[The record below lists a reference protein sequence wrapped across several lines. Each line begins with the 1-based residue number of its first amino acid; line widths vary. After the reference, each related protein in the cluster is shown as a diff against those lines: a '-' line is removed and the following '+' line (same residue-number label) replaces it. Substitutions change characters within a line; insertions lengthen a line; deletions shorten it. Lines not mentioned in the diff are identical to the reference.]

1 MGTAPVSGPLSPDP
15 RRVTLL
21 AGHYGSGKTNI
32 AVNYAEYLSRR
43 GLPVSIG
50 DLDVVNPY
58 FRTKDSEDELRAA
71 GIEVISLPFA
81 NSSVDLPSLP
91 AEAYRL
97 VQDQSRYAVLDIGGD
112 DRGAYALGRYRQYI
126 LEEQNFEMLFVAN
139 FMRPLT
145 REPEEAMEVL
155 MEIEEACRIPFTGIV
170 NNTNLAEE
178 TLVGTVQSGYEKSK
192 VLADLAGLPL
202 VMTTVYEKISEE
214 AAKSIPD
221 VFTLKLQKKY

>member
-1 MGTAPVSGPLSPDP
+1 
-15 RRVTLL
+15 
-21 AGHYGSGKTNI
+21 
-32 AVNYAEYLSRR
+32 
-43 GLPVSIG
+43 
-50 DLDVVNPY
+50 
-58 FRTKDSEDELRAA
+58 
-71 GIEVISLPFA
+71 
-81 NSSVDLPSLP
+81 
-91 AEAYRL
+91 
-97 VQDQSRYAVLDIGGD
+97 
-112 DRGAYALGRYRQYI
+112 
-126 LEEQNFEMLFVAN
+126 MLFVAN